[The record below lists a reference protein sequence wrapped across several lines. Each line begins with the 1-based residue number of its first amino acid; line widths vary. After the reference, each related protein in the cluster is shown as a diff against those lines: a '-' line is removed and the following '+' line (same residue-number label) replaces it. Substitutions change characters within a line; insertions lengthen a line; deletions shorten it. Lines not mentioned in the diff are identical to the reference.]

1 MKTPSDDGEM
11 FVITFLLKREFQI
24 FGTCLRLFPAP
35 LLGSCHLQIPSLF
48 FLPIIWL
55 QNVSVEFKA
64 MTDVQEMI
72 NGMGVIWLPGVV
84 ISNNMCSSHA
94 LSF

>member
-1 MKTPSDDGEM
+1 MARASNSFLPP
-11 FVITFLLKREFQI
+11 FLAAVICKSL
-24 FGTCLRLFPAP
+24 
-35 LLGSCHLQIPSLF
+35 LF
-48 FLPIIWL
+48 FFFPIIWV